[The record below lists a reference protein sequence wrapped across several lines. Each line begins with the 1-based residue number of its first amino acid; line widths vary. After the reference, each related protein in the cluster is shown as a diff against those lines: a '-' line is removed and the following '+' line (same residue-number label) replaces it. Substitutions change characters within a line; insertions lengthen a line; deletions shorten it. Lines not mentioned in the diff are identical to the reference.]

1 MSNVLIASIKADFK
15 QRVRQSS
22 FVITLLVMALLT
34 VLFFP
39 APSAEYQTLVING
52 YRGIY
57 NSAWIGICLA
67 SLNVTLLP
75 IICFYLVKNTINNDR
90 RLLVSELIAATPV
103 NKIHYLFAKWLVSV
117 IVLSAVMVV
126 MITISV
132 LMQLYFGES
141 YAINLWQI
149 IWPQMVFV
157 LPLLL
162 AIASIALFF
171 ETVPWLRGGLG
182 NVAYFFIWVTT
193 LIKLI
198 ASGSGISVIHT
209 QIQQNI
215 ATLHPETAL
224 DSSISI
230 GTSLSENEISTFIWH
245 GATISPEIFIDVL
258 PITLSSVLFLIVAIM
273 LFDRFTHGGATT
285 SKTSNH
291 FIDRKLSLIG
301 AACDALFKKMTSI
314 SAFTRQVRLEV
325 LLLIKGL
332 SKYWYIAIIG
342 LNIAQIFVPL
352 ATLNQVIIPLSWL
365 MCVLILSPIGVRSHL
380 NNTDSLLSYCNF
392 SINKQALSVISAA
405 TLLLLLTTSGGLIRL
420 VATGELLIVAQ
431 MFIATF
437 FISSLAFFCATLT
450 NTNRTFEVIYPALWY
465 LGPLHA
471 ALYLDYFGVNSQLSW
486 QANMPLYFLG
496 IAILL
501 FTIGLLKS
509 HRNYVLR

>member
-15 QRVRQSS
+15 QRIRQSS

-39 APSAEYQTLVING
+39 APSADYQTLVING

-67 SLNVTLLP
+67 SLNITLLP

-103 NKIHYLFAKWLVSV
+103 SKIHYLFAKWLVSI
-117 IVLSAVMVV
+117 IVLTAIMTV
-126 MITISV
+126 MIAISV

-141 YAINLWQI
+141 YVINLWQI

-157 LPLLL
+157 FPLLL
-162 AIASIALFF
+162 AIASIALLF

-193 LIKLI
+193 LVKLV

-209 QIQQNI
+209 QIQQDI
-215 ATLHPETAL
+215 ATLYPETASN
-224 DSSISI
+224 SSISI
-230 GTSLSENEISTFIWH
+230 GTSLSEENVSTFVWH
-245 GATISPEIFIDVL
+245 GASISSDIFTDIL
-258 PITLSSVLFLIVAIM
+258 PILFASVAFLVIAII
-273 LFDRFTHGGATT
+273 LFDRFTHSGAAA
-285 SKTSNH
+285 SKTSSH
-291 FIDRKLSLIG
+291 FVDKKLSLIG
-301 AACDALFKKMTSI
+301 TTCDVLFKKVTNI
-314 SAFTRQVRLEV
+314 SAFTRQVRLEL

-342 LNIAQIFVPL
+342 LNIAQILVPL
-352 ATLNQVIIPLSWL
+352 ATLSQAVIPLSWL

-405 TLLLLLTTSGGLIRL
+405 ILLLLLTTSGGLVRL
-420 VATGELLIVAQ
+420 LATGELLIVAQ

-437 FISSLAFFCATLT
+437 FISSLAFFCASLT

-509 HRNYVLR
+509 HRNYAVS